1 MDIVQ
6 QIQDFSTEF
15 FNHAL
20 GNMHSSK
27 YSMKELMKDAE
38 LFSRNLTL
46 TLVSNIMEKTD
57 DALYESVKPR
67 HQYQIKERS
76 RERHQITLLGELVFQ
91 RRYYLNQLTGKYE
104 YLLDQWMDI
113 SPRERI
119 DECCQSVLAE
129 HSAHMGY
136 QKSARLSTPCGLS
149 GQSVKNVVEK
159 IGILPNQAA
168 DLPKRKDNIKEIYVE
183 ADEDH
188 VSMQEGPSRQ
198 LKLIYVYEKKEK
210 VSKNRRKLIAKRVFT
225 GYEKA
230 EELWEEVNEYIQQTY
245 GKKVKVTIIGDGA
258 GWIRCGLGHIGQSRF
273 ALDGFHEAK
282 YIREIAG
289 QEETKELY
297 DSIKVNDKER
307 FQKETNRMLKKNPE
321 REKYI
326 KEGFSYLMSQW
337 MGAQVRI
344 QNKEVASSTEGHVS
358 HILSKRLSTVGMGWS
373 EAGSERIARL
383 RTLEEN
389 GGNIREYILQ
399 ERKSKKEKGREIC
412 VIREEVKR
420 HLDKKRLTYCNYR
433 GDMAYRMPGSESA
446 ENGWMRAIENSGFYT
461 IA

>member
-1 MDIVQ
+1 M
-6 QIQDFSTEF
+6 
-15 FNHAL
+15 
-20 GNMHSSK
+20 
-27 YSMKELMKDAE
+27 
-38 LFSRNLTL
+38 
-46 TLVSNIMEKTD
+46 
-57 DALYESVKPR
+57 
-67 HQYQIKERS
+67 
-76 RERHQITLLGELVFQ
+76 
-91 RRYYLNQLTGKYE
+91 
-104 YLLDQWMDI
+104 
-113 SPRERI
+113 
-119 DECCQSVLAE
+119 
-129 HSAHMGY
+129 
-136 QKSARLSTPCGLS
+136 
-149 GQSVKNVVEK
+149 
-159 IGILPNQAA
+159 
-168 DLPKRKDNIKEIYVE
+168 
-183 ADEDH
+183 
-188 VSMQEGPSRQ
+188 
-198 LKLIYVYEKKEK
+198 
-210 VSKNRRKLIAKRVFT
+210 
-225 GYEKA
+225 
-230 EELWEEVNEYIQQTY
+230 
-245 GKKVKVTIIGDGA
+245 KVTIIGDGA

-389 GGNIREYILQ
+389 GGNIREYILHG
-399 ERKSKKEKGREIC
+399 RKSKKEKGREIC